1 MLERIEEVEVREVSD
16 NEELHSLIEQLKPQV
31 ILLDV
36 MTPRLTELELL
47 KSVTQRFPSTRV
59 IALTE
64 QDNEEQAVHAIAL
77 GAAGLIARSASSS
90 ELRLAIRTVA
100 RGDSYLSS
108 ALRRAVSKRPETP
121 RAFLPKLTS
130 RQNEVLKMIAEGYGT
145 KEIALR
151 LNISAK
157 TVETH
162 RARIQR
168 RLNIRDIAGL
178 VRHAVRVGLVKLD
191 Q

>member
-1 MLERIEEVEVREVSD
+1 MPGD
-16 NEELHSLIEQLKPQV
+16 
-31 ILLDV
+31 
-36 MTPRLTELELL
+36 
-47 KSVTQRFPSTRV
+47 STR
-59 IALTE
+59 L
-64 QDNEEQAVHAIAL
+64 
-77 GAAGLIARSASSS
+77 
-90 ELRLAIRTVA
+90 VA
-100 RGDSYLSS
+100 QTDS
-108 ALRRAVSKRPETP
+108 TP
-121 RAFLPKLTS
+121 K
-130 RQNEVLKMIAEGYGT
+130 EVLKMIEEGHGT

-191 Q
+191 R